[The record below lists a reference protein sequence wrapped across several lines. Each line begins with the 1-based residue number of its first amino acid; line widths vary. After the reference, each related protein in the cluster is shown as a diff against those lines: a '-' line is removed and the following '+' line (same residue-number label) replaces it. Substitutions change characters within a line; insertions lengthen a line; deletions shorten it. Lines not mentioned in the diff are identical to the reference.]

1 MQFLVIGLQSDSA
14 WPHEGTGECKYP
26 QDALRTDCDP
36 ISQTS
41 SKVEITTWVEI
52 RNRTRL
58 FQTSEVTTK
67 QANTITQLYR
77 WLPTSS
83 IVFLLFFLFVCCF
96 FGPVL
101 MRGGYEVSWTQRFA
115 LNRVS
120 LWTLES
126 HINTRC
132 KCNQVKI
139 TSRSILDKR
148 CILMLVVNSLNIMS
162 SWLLKQVLD
171 S

>member
-1 MQFLVIGLQSDSA
+1 
-14 WPHEGTGECKYP
+14 
-26 QDALRTDCDP
+26 
-36 ISQTS
+36 
-41 SKVEITTWVEI
+41 
-52 RNRTRL
+52 
-58 FQTSEVTTK
+58 
-67 QANTITQLYR
+67 
-77 WLPTSS
+77 
-83 IVFLLFFLFVCCF
+83 
-96 FGPVL
+96 